1 MEDLEQLIILAQT
14 AAAPYE
20 KAAKMYK
27 NVCIAL
33 LIMLALCL
41 YYIFST
47 PTYINLEQ
55 PNTNSNNN
63 IAKVE

>member
-27 NVCIAL
+27 HVCIAL
-33 LIMLALCL
+33 LFMLALCL
-41 YYIFST
+41 YYIFTT

-55 PNTNSNNN
+55 PNTNSNYNV
-63 IAKVE
+63 AKVE

>member
-33 LIMLALCL
+33 LFMLAMCL

-55 PNTNSNNN
+55 PNNQSNNN
-63 IAKVE
+63 VAIVE

>member
-14 AAAPYE
+14 AAVPYE

-33 LIMLALCL
+33 LFMLAMCL
-41 YYIFST
+41 YYIFTT